1 MNDLIEIEVVFANKT
16 VYELIS
22 LRVPLGTTILQ
33 AIQQSGILTRFPEI
47 TLLPHPTIPVNL
59 VGVFGQLKDLN
70 TCLQENDR
78 VEIYR
83 PLCQSAM
90 QLRKQK
96 AEKIKKLQPIKDRN

>member
-1 MNDLIEIEVVFANKT
+1 MNDLMDIEVVFANKT
-16 VYELIS
+16 VYELIP
-22 LRVPLGTTILQ
+22 LRVPFGTTILQ

-47 TLLPHPTIPVNL
+47 SLFPNPVTPVNE
-59 VGVFGQLKDLN
+59 VGIFGQLKDLN

-90 QLRKQK
+90 ELRKQK
-96 AEKIKKLQPIKDRN
+96 AKKIKKLQPMKVRS